1 MPTILELEA
10 QIAELQQQVAA
21 QKAAGKKQAIEEIKA
36 KMDEFG
42 ITPDDLQSKGKAIML
57 KSSKEKKPAS
67 VKYRMGDNTWS
78 GGKGPKPKWVKEL
91 LDKEGNIEDYLV
103 AKPEVMK
110 SEDDS
115 QSSTLF

>member
-10 QIAELQQQVAA
+10 QIAELQQLVAA

-42 ITPDDLQSKGKAIML
+42 ITPDDLQSRGKTSLL
-57 KSSKEKKPAS
+57 KAPKEKKTAA

-91 LDKEGNIEDYLV
+91 LDKGGNINDYLV
-103 AKPEVMK
+103 AKAEVMK
-110 SEDDS
+110 KEDDS
-115 QSSTLF
+115 QSGSLF